1 MDSCTWRASLVPQT
15 VNNLPGMQETWVQS
29 QGRKELDT
37 TERLTLYMYLE
48 TIITIN
54 ILDIS
59 IFLQSFF
66 LPHYY
71 VM

>member
-1 MDSCTWRASLVPQT
+1 MPQT

>member
-1 MDSCTWRASLVPQT
+1 MPQT
-15 VNNLPGMQETWVQS
+15 VNNLLGMQETWVQS
-29 QGRKELDT
+29 PGHEELDT
-37 TERLTLYMYLE
+37 TEQLTLSLYMYLK